1 MDFLNEPVSIIPVTC
16 WGALEFSN
24 PFAKLGDGSL
34 NRFKNFI
41 DNAVKY
47 TNELLSK
54 IDKTHPNG
62 LFNRNDD
69 IQNKIKEKQIVYS
82 DWG

>member
-1 MDFLNEPVSIIPVTC
+1 MNQYQLSQLHAEVS
-16 WGALEFSN
+16 LEFSN

-47 TNELLSK
+47 TNE
-54 IDKTHPNG
+54 
-62 LFNRNDD
+62 
-69 IQNKIKEKQIVYS
+69 
-82 DWG
+82 

>member
-1 MDFLNEPVSIIPVTC
+1 MNQYQLSQLHAEVS
-16 WGALEFSN
+16 LEFSN

-62 LFNRNDD
+62 LFNL
-69 IQNKIKEKQIVYS
+69 IS
-82 DWG
+82 